1 MEATAIRVDLPLRD
15 PAFAG
20 AREVVR
26 TLRERGHE
34 ASVVGGAVRD
44 LVMGIRPREYDIA
57 TSARPDQVRDLFR
70 HTIPVGV
77 QFGVVRVRLRGR
89 EYEVATY
96 RVDLGYTDGRRPD
109 GVRFAGLREDVL
121 RRDFTMNGLVLDPET
136 GEVADLVGGIQDIRA
151 GVIRAIGEA
160 AQRFTEDRLRPLRAV
175 RFAAQTGFRIEDAT
189 WAAVREAAGEV
200 RHVSMERVRDEV
212 HKMLQT
218 ARPGLGLRLMHDS
231 GILRAVVPALA
242 EAVGQDAEVPA
253 RVLDRLAGR
262 EAEVLWAALA
272 WPLGPEGA
280 GRLARGLRHSRRMGD
295 AMRGAAEVGRTIRTL
310 PAPDVVAEKRLLRSP
325 HAPVAIEVLA
335 AWLAETGE
343 EDACVRHARDR
354 LEEWS
359 PQDLFPPRL
368 LTGNDLVAAGIPSGQ
383 RIGEVLRALEDA
395 QLRGEV
401 LDRDDAIRF
410 VREIGAKE
418 RS

>member
-1 MEATAIRVDLPLRD
+1 MRVDLPLRD

-34 ASVVGGAVRD
+34 AYVVGGAVRD

-57 TSARPDQVRDLFR
+57 TSAQPEVVQDLFR

-136 GEVADLVGGIQDIRA
+136 GEVADLVGGLQDIRA
-151 GVIRAIGEA
+151 GMIRAIGDA
-160 AQRFTEDRLRPLRAV
+160 AVRFAEDRLRPLRAV
-175 RFAAQTGFRIEDAT
+175 RFAAQTGLWIEQAT
-189 WAAVREAAGEV
+189 WSAVCEAADEV
-200 RHVSMERVRDEV
+200 RRVSMERVRDEM
-212 HKMLQT
+212 HKMLRT
-218 ARPGLGLRLMHDS
+218 ARPGLGLRLMQES
-231 GILRAVVPALA
+231 GILRAVLPNLA
-242 EAVGQDAEVPA
+242 GAVGDDAGPLA
-253 RVLDRLAGR
+253 GVLDRLAGR

-280 GRLARGLRHSRRMGD
+280 GRLARALRHSRRMGD
-295 AMRGAAEVGRTIRTL
+295 AMRGAAEVGRAIRTL
-310 PAPDVVAEKRLLRSP
+310 PVRDVAAEKRILRSP
-325 HAPVAIEVLA
+325 HAPAAVEVLA
-335 AWLAETGE
+335 AWLVETGE
-343 EDACVRHARDR
+343 DDACVRHARAR
-354 LEEWS
+354 MQEWS

-368 LTGNDLVAAGIPSGQ
+368 LSGNDLVAAGIPSGR

-401 LDRDDAIRF
+401 LDRDGAWRF
-410 VREIGAKE
+410 VRETGGLV
-418 RS
+418 